1 MAQGQ
6 RNVSVVFDVEPKLV
20 YPDWSHVHVIR
31 MNLEIMVILGI
42 LVCFL
47 YQLRKLVNKFYR
59 WANPPAAGV
68 DNLDGTSGHQ
78 VRNLN
83 PSTPEPETNAVQP
96 RHKDASTQTQLS
108 PNAANDGNVADAEAK
123 KKLEDTAADTNS
135 QVVSLQQKCL
145 EYLKQLVERTPELT
159 ASQALVRQE
168 QATVLLR
175 TRERDVLET
184 QRQDIQDA
192 LDARTRERD
201 GLKT

>member
-47 YQLRKLVNKFYR
+47 YQLRKLVNKSYR

-123 KKLEDTAADTNS
+123 KKLEDTAGCRRLAILCQDPDPVLGLTHLRGRG
-135 QVVSLQQKCL
+135 VVGRCQH
-145 EYLKQLVERTPELT
+145 ERP
-159 ASQALVRQE
+159 
-168 QATVLLR
+168 
-175 TRERDVLET
+175 
-184 QRQDIQDA
+184 
-192 LDARTRERD
+192 
-201 GLKT
+201 